1 MYDYSSSYNNYET
14 TSSIFGGMMAVF
26 GVVILISA
34 VLGIITLVS
43 QWKVYKKAGKQG
55 WECLIP
61 IYNIIVL
68 IEIAG
73 LPLWYIALFFIPF
86 ANIYAT
92 FKIYIELSHKF
103 GKSTGFGVAMVF
115 FNFICFPILAFGK
128 EIVYNGGTNST
139 TNNNIKQAVNVN
151 NTTSI
156 ENNAID
162 YSNPNI
168 QPPVTFNENV
178 NTEINN
184 IPQIENPST
193 NNTNN
198 VVEQPSQPISFGM
211 PMPSPIENP
220 QPELNVIPNQENIEP
235 LVENKVEQQTTQTVN
250 MQPTLNVIPNM
261 GPTPQTVANNMT
273 NDLNNQ
279 INVVPQPA
287 PIAPQIEQ
295 QPQIVTPQPTMNG
308 EQQINVIPGMAPT
321 PQPTENNQ
329 NTTNM

>member
-1 MYDYSSSYNNYET
+1 MYDYSSSYNSYET
-14 TSSIFGGMMAVF
+14 TSSIFGGMMATF
-26 GVVILISA
+26 GVVMLITS

-43 QWKVYKKAGKQG
+43 QWKVYKKAGKHG

-61 IYNIIVL
+61 IYNNIIL

-73 LPLWYIALFFIPF
+73 LPLWYIALLFIPF

-92 FKIYIELSHKF
+92 FKIHIDLSHKF

-128 EIVYNGGTNST
+128 EIVYNRETNST
-139 TNNNIKQAVNVN
+139 TNNNQQAANIN

-156 ENNAID
+156 ANDVID

-178 NTEINN
+178 NTEINH
-184 IPQIENPST
+184 IPQNENQST
-193 NNTNN
+193 NNINN
-198 VVEQPSQPISFGM
+198 AVEQPSQPISFGM
-211 PMPSPIENP
+211 PMPAPIVNP
-220 QPELNVIPNQENIEP
+220 QTELNVISNQENITP
-235 LVENKVEQQTTQTVN
+235 QVENKVVQQTTQTIN
-250 MQPTLNVIPNM
+250 IEPTLNVIPNM
-261 GPTPQTVANNMT
+261 EPTTQTIANNMT

-295 QPQIVTPQPTMNG
+295 QPQIVTPQPTMNN
-308 EQQINVIPGMAPT
+308 EQQINVIPGMAPM
-321 PQPTENNQ
+321 PQHTENNQ